1 MNELRKTNDRLQAEN
16 DVFNDKLNE
25 MKKNFAIETRKI
37 NEAAELKVEEAQEKC
52 ELETRRIKEFM
63 TLEVKVCTAIKDKM
77 LSENKWMAEKLR
89 KFATIIR
96 IPRLHFEYIEKYGIN
111 TFVDFCED
119 IVRRERAVLKKN
131 EANKKR
137 IDLRQAYSIKNM
149 NMNYGPADKRIKA
162 QLKDMKLKEGE
173 FKLSLPVNINK

>member
-1 MNELRKTNDRLQAEN
+1 
-16 DVFNDKLNE
+16 
-25 MKKNFAIETRKI
+25 
-37 NEAAELKVEEAQEKC
+37 
-52 ELETRRIKEFM
+52 M

-96 IPRLHFEYIEKYGIN
+96 IPRLHFDYIEKYGIN

-119 IVRRERAVLKKN
+119 IVRRERAVLKKDA
-131 EANKKR
+131 ANKKR

-149 NMNYGPADKRIKA
+149 NLNYGPADKRFKA
-162 QLKDMKLKEGE
+162 HLKDIKLNEGE
-173 FKLSLPVNINK
+173 FKLSLPVNIN